1 MFTIIQD
8 SVKGLNELSEQRG
21 AFGEI
26 ILSIGERGS
35 LQIRSDGIFLQLY
48 IIIKFVLLSFI
59 DDLMQFIWKF
69 LVEINQRSEL
79 LENIQTLELYML
91 CKII

>member
-35 LQIRSDGIFLQLY
+35 LQIRSDGIFLQLLSLNLY
-48 IIIKFVLLSFI
+48 YYHLLMI
-59 DDLMQFIWKF
+59 
-69 LVEINQRSEL
+69 
-79 LENIQTLELYML
+79 
-91 CKII
+91 